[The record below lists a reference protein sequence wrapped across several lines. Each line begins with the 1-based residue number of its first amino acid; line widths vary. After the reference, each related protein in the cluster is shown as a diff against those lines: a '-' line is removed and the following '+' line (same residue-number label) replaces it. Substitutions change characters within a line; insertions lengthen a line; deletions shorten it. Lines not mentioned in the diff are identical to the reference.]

1 MATLREIR
9 RRIRS
14 VKNISQV
21 TRAMQMVAAA
31 KMQRAQEQT
40 LATRPYAEKAW
51 SLLVHLAAQ
60 RAAGEPL
67 HPLLQERPV
76 QAVGMLLIT
85 ADKGLCGGYN
95 HNILREAHDYIDRS
109 PHPVRLVVVGRR
121 GRDYMARA
129 GQQIVAEF
137 CNMPP
142 QPGLMDITPISHV
155 LMEEFLAGTVDRVV
169 VAYTQFVNTLV
180 QRPVIRP
187 LLPIRYALEAD
198 TVISPDDAHAP
209 EYIYEPDP
217 RTILDTVVPR
227 FTEIQVYQTIL
238 EATASEHS
246 ARMVAM
252 RNATEN
258 AMELLD
264 HLTLAYHRARQAAIT
279 REMLDIASGAEAL
292 KQARQR

>member
-14 VKNISQV
+14 VRNISQV

-31 KMQRAQEQT
+31 KMQRAQDQT

-51 SLLVHLAAQ
+51 SLLVHLASQ
-60 RAAGEPL
+60 RTGGEPL

-76 QAVGMLLIT
+76 QTVGMLLIT

-95 HNILREAHDYIDRS
+95 HNVLREAHDFIDRS
-109 PHPVRLVVVGRR
+109 PCPVRLVVVGRR
-121 GRDYMARA
+121 GCDYMARA
-129 GQQIVAEF
+129 GMKVVASF
-137 CNMPP
+137 TNMPS
-142 QPGLMDITPISHV
+142 QPTLMDITPVCRV
-155 LMEEFLAGTVDRVV
+155 LLEEFLSGAVDQVV
-169 VAYTQFVNTLV
+169 IAYTQFVNTLV
-180 QRPVIRP
+180 QRPAIRH
-187 LLPIRYALEAD
+187 LLPIRYVLCTGPVEMVEQPA
-198 TVISPDDAHAP
+198 

-217 RTILDTVVPR
+217 RTILETVVPR
-227 FTEIQVYQTIL
+227 FTEIQVYQAIL
-238 EATASEHS
+238 ESTASEHS

-258 AMELLD
+258 AEELMD
-264 HLTLAYHRARQAAIT
+264 ALTLVYHRARQAAIT

-292 KQARQR
+292 RQARQV

>member
-1 MATLREIR
+1 LATLREIR

-51 SLLVHLAAQ
+51 ALLVHLASQ
-60 RAAGEPL
+60 RTGGEPL
-67 HPLLQERPV
+67 HPLLRERPV

-95 HNILREAHDYIDRS
+95 HNILHEAHDFIDRS
-109 PHPVRLVVVGRR
+109 PYPVRLVVVGRR
-121 GRDYMARA
+121 GCDYMARA
-129 GQQIVAEF
+129 GMKVVASF
-137 CNMPP
+137 TNMPS
-142 QPGLMDITPISHV
+142 QPTLMDITPISHV
-155 LMEEFLAGTVDRVV
+155 LLEEFLSGAVDRVV
-169 VAYTQFVNTLV
+169 IAYTRFVNTLV
-180 QRPVIRP
+180 QRPAIRH
-187 LLPIRYALEAD
+187 LLPIRYAL
-198 TVISPDDAHAP
+198 DAGAVGVAERP
-209 EYIYEPDP
+209 TEYIYEPDP
-217 RTILDTVVPR
+217 RTILETVVPR
-227 FTEIQVYQTIL
+227 FTEIQVYQAIL
-238 EATASEHS
+238 ESTASEHS

-258 AMELLD
+258 AMDLID
-264 HLTLAYHRARQAAIT
+264 ALTLAYHRARQAAIT

-292 KQARQR
+292 RRARQM